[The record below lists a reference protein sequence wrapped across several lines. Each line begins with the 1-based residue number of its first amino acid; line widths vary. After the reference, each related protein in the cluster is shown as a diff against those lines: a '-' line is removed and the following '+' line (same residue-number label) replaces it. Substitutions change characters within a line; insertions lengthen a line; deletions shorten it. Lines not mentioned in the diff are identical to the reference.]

1 MFNLCKN
8 ETNASQF
15 QKRRL
20 RTAKLNDL
28 RLYDNSVIYEFRNE
42 LFLSKIPIFV
52 VDKLS
57 KPHPSVHRYA
67 RSVRGLLRVFA
78 FYFKSTMQIYVV

>member
-20 RTAKLNDL
+20 RTAMLNDL

-42 LFLSKIPIFV
+42 QFFSKIPIFV
-52 VDKLS
+52 VAKLS
-57 KPHPSVHRYA
+57 KATSFVHRYA
-67 RSVRGLLRVFA
+67 RSVRGLLHVSR
-78 FYFKSTMQIYVV
+78 FYFDKHDANI